1 MGHQVQ
7 FRAAEDGQSSRAGHE
22 LVQELIVGIHAV
34 LLSPVL
40 LEQLVQRSALGKVR
54 NPPHTSSVHFSWVCC
69 ACVIAECQLADEMMT
84 CTFFSFPGS
93 L

>member
-7 FRAAEDGQSSRAGHE
+7 FHAAEDGQSSRAGHE
-22 LVQELIVGIHAV
+22 LVQELIVGTHAV

-54 NPPHTSSVHFSWVCC
+54 NPPHTSSVHFSWVGLLCLC
-69 ACVIAECQLADEMMT
+69 HCRVSACR
-84 CTFFSFPGS
+84 
-93 L
+93 